1 MGIVYRHQKQEP
13 LTIEEMDGN
22 FANLDE
28 RVKNLETKPPLAEG
42 IANVAQEGD
51 QLMILGTFGSRLGR
65 VVLPKAFPNPRGKWQ
80 PETVYRVLDWVQES
94 RGVYSCLVPHTST
107 DFQQDQGNWALVF
120 EV

>member
-51 QLMILGTFGSRLGR
+51 QLMILG
-65 VVLPKAFPNPRGKWQ
+65 
-80 PETVYRVLDWVQES
+80 S